1 MKHTKELKPLAFTY
15 LSCKPIDIRFYQMN
29 QDIYISTEDL
39 VPALDSTQLLTCSL
53 LALKKEFLKP
63 YLIEYH
69 TTTGGI
75 HFYLDVFGLVS
86 FVALLSELDSYDKK
100 RLFCLRDAIILHLAN
115 LSQPMLR
122 EVANG

>member
-1 MKHTKELKPLAFTY
+1 MKHTKKLEPLTFIY
-15 LSCKPIDIRFYQMN
+15 PNSCPTEINFYKIN

-39 VPALDSTQLLTCSL
+39 VPALDSTQLLTCAL

-69 TTTGGI
+69 APSGGI
-75 HFYLDVFGLVS
+75 HFFLDVFGLVS
-86 FVALLSELDSYDKK
+86 FVALLSELDSYDKG
-100 RLFCLRDAIILHLAN
+100 RLFCLRDAIILHSAN
-115 LSQPMLR
+115 LAQPFLR